1 MGQYYF
7 IHSALPELKLGC
19 PTKITFQEIVQLFY
33 DNLSNYDLGVLRSLL
48 TIIDLTNVYYYL
60 TNQPLDPRGKLSL
73 SEIEESLLT
82 FIYFPTYL
90 ISYLKKYT
98 ERNARIQNFSEVYV
112 DYFQQESVNSS
123 EFMRNY
129 LKFEM
134 NLRLYLAK
142 MRATRIGKEYSI
154 STLDEQYTVLD
165 QFQELKRDLLQ
176 AVDNPLEEYQIIQKY
191 RFDALQNIA
200 DTHSFSADGLF
211 AYMMQWLIVEDER
224 CLEEERGNQT
234 IQKLLE
240 ASA

>member
-33 DNLSNYDLGVLRSLL
+33 DNLSSHDLVVMRSLL
-48 TIIDLTNVYYYL
+48 TIIDLTNVYYYF
-60 TNQPLDPRGKLSL
+60 TNQPLDPRGRLSL
-73 SEIEESLLT
+73 LEIEESLLT
-82 FIYFPTYL
+82 FAHFPPYLATYL
-90 ISYLKKYT
+90 EKYT
-98 ERNARIQNFSEVYV
+98 ETDRRIQNFSEVYV
-112 DYFQQESVNSS
+112 DYFQQELVNSS

-142 MRATRIGKEYSI
+142 MRSTRFGKEYSI
-154 STLDEQYTVLD
+154 STLQEEYIVLD

-176 AVDNPLEEYQIIQKY
+176 VLGNPLEEYQIIQKY
-191 RFDALQNIA
+191 RFDALQNMA
-200 DTHSFSADGLF
+200 DTHSFNADGLF
-211 AYMMQWLIVEDER
+211 AYMMQYLIVEDDR
-224 CLEEERGNQT
+224 SLDEESGNQK

>member
-19 PTKITFQEIVQLFY
+19 PTRITFQEIVQLFY
-33 DNLSNYDLGVLRSLL
+33 DNLSSYDLMVLRSLL
-48 TIIDLTNVYYYL
+48 TIIDLTNVYYYF

-82 FIYFPTYL
+82 FAHFPPYFITYL
-90 ISYLKKYT
+90 EKYT
-98 ERNARIQNFSEVYV
+98 ETNARIQNFSEVYV

-142 MRATRIGKEYSI
+142 MRSTRFGKEYSI
-154 STLDEQYTVLD
+154 STLQEEYTVLD
-165 QFQELKRDLLQ
+165 QFHELERDLLQ
-176 AVDNPLEEYQIIQKY
+176 VVGNPLKEYQIIQKY
-191 RFDALQNIA
+191 RFDVLQNMT
-200 DTHSFSADGLF
+200 DSHSFNADGLF
-211 AYMMQWLIVEDER
+211 AYIMEYLIVEDDR
-224 CLEEERGNQT
+224 CLDEESGNQT